1 MKFNDP
7 ITLDELCGIIGHK
20 VTIIGNRENLIT
32 GINEIHSVEKG
43 NISFVD
49 SPKYYDKALQSEA
62 TIILINKDVD
72 CPEGKTLVVTDD
84 PVSDYVSIVRHFVQL
99 HPQKEM
105 IHPDAQIG
113 EGTVIQP
120 NVFVGEDVKIGKN
133 CVIHANVSIY
143 AHTVIGDN
151 VIIHSGASIG
161 ADAYYFQKRKDGWK
175 KLESCGR
182 TVLCDNVEV
191 GANVCIDKGVSGD
204 TFIGKGV
211 KFDNLVQVGHD
222 THIGNHCLIGA
233 QCAIAGC
240 TFIDDDCNI
249 WARVCINKDLYIAK
263 HTTVLAISA
272 VDKSVR
278 EEGQTLFGQPA
289 IDARKSWRELASIRS
304 LPSLLEEFAQLKK
317 EVAELKAKQ

>member
-1 MKFNDP
+1 MKFKTP
-7 ITLDELCGIIGHK
+7 ITLDEFCGIIGHQ
-20 VTIIGNRENLIT
+20 VTIVGNRKNMIA

-43 NISFVD
+43 DVSFVD
-49 SPKYYDKALQSEA
+49 SPKYYDKALSSEA
-62 TIILINKDVD
+62 TIILINKEVD
-72 CPEGKTLVVTDD
+72 CPEGKTLIITDD
-84 PVSDYVSIVRHFVQL
+84 PVSDFVTVVRHFVQL
-99 HPQKEM
+99 NPQTAL
-105 IHPDAQIG
+105 IHPEAQIG
-113 EGTVIQP
+113 EGTIIQP

-161 ADAYYFQKRKDGWK
+161 ADAYYFQKRANGWK

-182 TVLCDNVEV
+182 TIICDDVEV
-191 GANVCIDKGVSGD
+191 GANTCIDKGVSGD
-204 TFIGKGV
+204 TYIGKGV

-249 WARVCINKDLYIAK
+249 WARACVNKDLYIAK
-263 HTTVLAISA
+263 RTTILALTA
-272 VDKSVR
+272 VDKSVK
-278 EEGQTLFGQPA
+278 EEGMTLFGQPA
-289 IDARKSWRELASIRS
+289 TDARKAWREMASVRM
-304 LPSLLEEFAQLKK
+304 LPTMLEELGRLKK
-317 EVAELKAKQ
+317 DVEALKQ

>member
-49 SPKYYDKALQSEA
+49 SPKYYDKALHSEA

-72 CPEGKTLVVTDD
+72 CPEGKTLIVTDD
-84 PVSDYVSIVRHFVQL
+84 PVNDYVSIVRHFVQL